1 MGRLR
6 RGRETDSR
14 RSDNSMGDLVPN
26 LWDYKF
32 KEEPFYE
39 SMAESFV
46 KKEAEDDFFISN
58 LQNSVTPITAPMK
71 KVKSNRPPPLN
82 LGYVDQ
88 NLSFDSFSS
97 DTSPD
102 AEQEVPNHSF
112 SSGGSSSDENSIYGD
127 DYGIRPGMSV
137 ITPRSSAKF
146 NHSISLIFSGFLE
159 THDHPRDPIRWS
171 LIHVS
176 QWIEW
181 VRREFSIHGLV
192 SLDGYD
198 GSQLTRMSRSEFL
211 SHWPPFVGDIG
222 WEHFQY
228 LLNKADQDSQLI
240 IPIQNRLNAS
250 GGPIQLWQFLVEML
264 LDRQSKHCITW
275 TGKDWE
281 FRMVDP
287 DEVARRWGRRKN
299 KPKMNYEK
307 LSRGLR
313 YYYDK
318 NIIEKTPGRRYVYR
332 FVCDLQELIGCPA
345 EQLHHMLDIQPEN
358 DEK

>member
-46 KKEAEDDFFISN
+46 KKESEDDFFISN

-146 NHSISLIFSGFLE
+146 NHSISLIFRIFGDARPPKGPDSMVAHSRFAV
-159 THDHPRDPIRWS
+159 D
-171 LIHVS
+171 
-176 QWIEW
+176 
-181 VRREFSIHGLV
+181 
-192 SLDGYD
+192 
-198 GSQLTRMSRSEFL
+198 RMGPARVFHSRSR
-211 SHWPPFVGDIG
+211 
-222 WEHFQY
+222 
-228 LLNKADQDSQLI
+228 QLGRLRRI
-240 IPIQNRLNAS
+240 AANTNVTERVSIPLAA
-250 GGPIQLWQFLVEML
+250 LCW
-264 LDRQSKHCITW
+264 
-275 TGKDWE
+275 
-281 FRMVDP
+281 
-287 DEVARRWGRRKN
+287 
-299 KPKMNYEK
+299 
-307 LSRGLR
+307 
-313 YYYDK
+313 
-318 NIIEKTPGRRYVYR
+318 
-332 FVCDLQELIGCPA
+332 
-345 EQLHHMLDIQPEN
+345 
-358 DEK
+358 